1 MGGEVSAGR
10 PSTTRITALSG
21 ESGGRVLLV
30 PSLDERAALGVLRGM
45 LHEYIVRPMEK
56 VKTIFIMST

>member
-1 MGGEVSAGR
+1 VGR
-10 PSTTRITALSG
+10 SRGRRTKYNSNHRLVG
-21 ESGGRVLLV
+21 RKWGRVLLV
-30 PSLDERAALGVLRGM
+30 PSLDERAALGVLSGM